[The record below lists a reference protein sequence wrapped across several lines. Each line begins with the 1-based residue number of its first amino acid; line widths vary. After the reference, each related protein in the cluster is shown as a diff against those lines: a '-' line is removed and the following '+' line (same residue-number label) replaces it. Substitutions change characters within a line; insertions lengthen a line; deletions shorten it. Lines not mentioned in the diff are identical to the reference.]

1 MTQPRGGLVGARRA
15 RQGLGPFVA
24 RELQAA
30 GADVVA
36 FAGTSE
42 DSVARAGDELRA
54 LGVANARGHVGL
66 ASLLARE
73 ELDALAILSPVE
85 THAGALAAALA
96 AGLHVLCE
104 KPFVWGEAD
113 PAHIARELVDGFGAR
128 GLLLCEN
135 CQWPYALPAFEAL
148 HPGTTAGPPRRFA
161 MRLSPSAVGRAML
174 VDALPHPLSLLQ
186 ALTREQPAR
195 VVEPRFSSHDSGAEA
210 LRVSFVYECA
220 GNRILAEIELVGRS
234 APPREAWLSLDGRR
248 AQRIVQPADYSLSLA
263 DSERQVAL
271 PDPLTLLVG
280 DFVRAL
286 VGRLAGAPAPR
297 ADIIAWRMDGL
308 CSVVRAFEAGA
319 S

>member
-1 MTQPRGGLVGARRA
+1 MTQPRVGIVGARRA

-36 FAGTSE
+36 FACTSE

-66 ASLLARE
+66 AALLARE

-85 THAGALAAALA
+85 AHAGALAAALA

-104 KPFVWGEAD
+104 KPFVWREVD
-113 PAHIARELVDGFGAR
+113 PARVARELVAGFGAR
-128 GLLLCEN
+128 GLLLREN

-148 HPGTTAGPPRRFA
+148 HPGTTAGPPRSFA
-161 MRLSPSAVGRAML
+161 MRLSPASVGLAML

-186 ALTREQPAR
+186 ALTRDQPAR
-195 VVEPRFSSHDSGAEA
+195 IVEPRFSTHDSRADA
-210 LRVSFVYECA
+210 LHVSFVYECA
-220 GNRILAEIELVGRS
+220 GNRTSAEIELVGRS
-234 APPREAWLSLDGRR
+234 APPREVWLSLDGRR
-248 AQRIVQPADYSLSLA
+248 AHRIVRPPDYSLTFA
-263 DSERQVAL
+263 DSERQVVL

-286 VGRLAGAPAPR
+286 EGRLAGAPAPR
-297 ADIIAWRMDGL
+297 ADTIAWRMDGL
-308 CSVVRAFEAGA
+308 CSVVQAFEAGA
-319 S
+319 G